1 MSTNEKTPLES
12 FIEHKAQTLMQCGNY
27 SIDIPKPKA
36 GEQYRFHFDATACIG
51 CHCCEVA
58 CNEQN
63 NNSADV
69 KWRRVAETQS
79 GIFPNVKNHFNS
91 MSCNHCLE
99 PECLKGCPTESYI
112 KLDNGIVFHDDDS
125 CIGCQYCT
133 WNCPYE
139 VPVFNKDR
147 GIVTKC
153 HMCHEKLAV
162 GQTPACVQACPS
174 GAIAIEI
181 VNVNEWLNEGLKK
194 EGIAPNLPDIEI
206 TKPTTRY
213 TIDETADMIPAD
225 EHIIKPNHSEWPLV
239 FMTVLTQI
247 SVGGFAA
254 AFLGESANL
263 FGFNLPTPNFVMM
276 AIIFFLSAIALPL
289 SALHLGKPLKAMTAM
304 KNIKTSW
311 LSREALW
318 LGVYTLGTLLVA
330 LLYFFEFS
338 QKLKFLLEFATL
350 TAGIYGIYAQ
360 SMIYRIKARPSWNK
374 QETTNIFFNVGYI
387 GVLLVGAILVAN
399 KDYQSAFI
407 VVPFGAFIGFLQYTI
422 FKNEVE
428 FYTNLEE
435 SEKNFY
441 QLNKTKKLYE
451 NNFIKLRDYRGKTL
465 ILGAFVLPIFSMLLL
480 ASQSFTL
487 SQTALVIAVIVSF
500 SSEIISRLLFYK
512 TAVSLGI
519 AGNFFMGNQRG

>member
-1 MSTNEKTPLES
+1 M
-12 FIEHKAQTLMQCGNY
+12 
-27 SIDIPKPKA
+27 
-36 GEQYRFHFDATACIG
+36 
-51 CHCCEVA
+51 
-58 CNEQN
+58 
-63 NNSADV
+63 
-69 KWRRVAETQS
+69 
-79 GIFPNVKNHFNS
+79 
-91 MSCNHCLE
+91 
-99 PECLKGCPTESYI
+99 
-112 KLDNGIVFHDDDS
+112 
-125 CIGCQYCT
+125 
-133 WNCPYE
+133 
-139 VPVFNKDR
+139 
-147 GIVTKC
+147 TKC

-181 VNVNEWLNEGLKK
+181 VNVKEWLEKDMK
-194 EGIAPNLPDIEI
+194 ESGIAPNLPDIEI

-213 TIDETADMIPAD
+213 TIDETQDMIPAD

-247 SVGGFAA
+247 SLGGFAT

-276 AIIFFLSAIALPL
+276 AIIFLLSAIALPL

-318 LGVYTLGTLLVA
+318 LGVYTLGTFLVA

-338 QKLKFLLEFATL
+338 QIIKFLLGIATFG
-350 TAGIYGIYAQ
+350 TGIYGIYAQ

-374 QETTNIFFNVGYI
+374 KETTNIFFNVGYI
-387 GVLLVGAILVAN
+387 GALLVGAILIASEN
-399 KDYQSAFI
+399 YQSAFI
-407 VVPFGAFIGFLQYTI
+407 VVPFGAFIGFLQYSI
-422 FKNEVE
+422 FKEEME

-435 SEKNFY
+435 NHKNFY

-451 NNFIKLRDYRGKTL
+451 NNFAKLRDYRAKTL
-465 ILGAFVLPIFSMLLL
+465 ILGAFILPILSMLLL
-480 ASQSFTL
+480 ASQSFSSSL
-487 SQTALVIAVIVSF
+487 IVLIFALIISF

-519 AGNFFMGNQRG
+519 AGNFFMGNQR